1 LHGSVKSEQTFDITN
16 SNLRIGKIMLKQISI
31 LLVICLSSLC
41 ALAQTEKYTAPVKWE
56 RYKVGNKDVS
66 VLLPKLPVLIRRLNV
81 CLQQETNQYTVYA
94 DETVY
99 GLTITS
105 KSNVEIPSHC
115 RQNGFYQKGFF
126 VEDWF
131 EIRLKEIKAQLKTF
145 DETKFSQNNREIV
158 KIKSVSES
166 YTYWLIG
173 DFSNK
178 KLYELWITGRD
189 DEKKEVKNFIE
200 SININKNAQG
210 IEIGEGSS
218 RTLGDENVADTT
230 DVSAQDKSAKGTE
243 REEIQN
249 IKIILK
255 PFASYTDKARNAQ
268 TQGTVRLK
276 VTFSANGGIKTV
288 VVVGEELKDGLT
300 EQAIAAA
307 MKIVFIPAKKNGK
320 PHSVSKLVDYSFT
333 LY

>member
-1 LHGSVKSEQTFDITN
+1 
-16 SNLRIGKIMLKQISI
+16 M
-31 LLVICLSSLC
+31 
-41 ALAQTEKYTAPVKWE
+41 AQTEKYTVPIKWE
-56 RYKVGNKDVS
+56 RYKIGDKDVS
-66 VLLPKLPVLIRRLNV
+66 VLLPKLPVLIRRSDA
-81 CLQQETNQYTVYA
+81 CLQQETNQYAVYA
-94 DETVY
+94 DEIIY

-105 KSNVEIPSHC
+105 KSNVEIPFHC
-115 RQNGFYQKGFF
+115 RQKGFYQKGFF

-131 EIRLKEIKAQLKTF
+131 EDRLKEIKARLKTF
-145 DETKFSQNNREIV
+145 DETKFSQNNREIT

-166 YTYWLIG
+166 YTYWLIN
-173 DFSNK
+173 DFNNK
-178 KLYELWITGRD
+178 KFYELWITGQD
-189 DEKKEVKNFIE
+189 DEKTEVKKFVE

-230 DVSAQDKSAKGTE
+230 DISTQDKSAKETE
-243 REEIQN
+243 KEEIQN

-255 PFASYTDKARNAQ
+255 PFASYSDKAKDAQ

-288 VVVGEELKDGLT
+288 AVEKELKDGLT

-320 PHSVSKLVDYSFT
+320 PYSVSKLVDYSFT
-333 LY
+333 IY

>member
-1 LHGSVKSEQTFDITN
+1 
-16 SNLRIGKIMLKQISI
+16 MLKQILI
-31 LLVICLSSLC
+31 LLVICFSSFC
-41 ALAQTEKYTAPVKWE
+41 VLAQTEKYTAPVKWE
-56 RYKVGNKDVS
+56 GYKIGDKDVS
-66 VLLPKLPVLIRRLNV
+66 VLLPKLPGLIRRSNA
-81 CLQQETNQYTVYA
+81 CLQQETNQYAVYA
-94 DETVY
+94 DEIIY

-105 KSNVEIPSHC
+105 KSNVEIPFYC
-115 RQNGFYQKGFF
+115 RRKGFYQKGFF

-131 EIRLKEIKAQLKTF
+131 DDRLKEIKAQLKTF
-145 DETKFSQNNREIV
+145 DETKFSQDNRKII

-166 YTYWLIG
+166 YTYWLIN
-173 DFSNK
+173 DFNNK
-178 KLYELWITGRD
+178 KLYELWITGKD
-189 DEKKEVKNFIE
+189 DEKKEVKNFVE

-230 DVSAQDKSAKGTE
+230 DISTQDKSAKETE
-243 REEIQN
+243 KEEIQN

-255 PFASYTDKARNAQ
+255 PFASYSDKAKDAQ

-288 VVVGEELKDGLT
+288 AVEKELKDGLT

-320 PHSVSKLVDYSFT
+320 PYTVSKLIDYSFT
-333 LY
+333 IY

>member
-1 LHGSVKSEQTFDITN
+1 
-16 SNLRIGKIMLKQISI
+16 MLKQILI
-31 LLVICLSSLC
+31 LLIICFSSFC
-41 ALAQTEKYTAPVKWE
+41 VLAQTEKYTAPVKWE
-56 RYKVGNKDVS
+56 RYKVGDKDVS
-66 VLLPKLPVLIRRLNV
+66 VLLPKLPGLIRRSNA
-81 CLQQETNQYTVYA
+81 CLQQETNQYAVYA
-94 DETVY
+94 DEIIY

-105 KSNVEIPSHC
+105 KSNIEIPSYC
-115 RQNGFYQKGFF
+115 RRNGFYQKGFF

-131 EIRLKEIKAQLKTF
+131 EDRLKEIKAQLKTF
-145 DETKFSQNNREIV
+145 DETKFSQDNREII

-166 YTYWLIG
+166 YTYWLIN
-173 DFSNK
+173 DFNNK
-178 KLYELWITGRD
+178 KLYELWITGKD
-189 DEKKEVKNFIE
+189 DEKKEVKNFVE

-230 DVSAQDKSAKGTE
+230 DISAQDKSAKETE
-243 REEIQN
+243 KEEIQN

-288 VVVGEELKDGLT
+288 AVEKELKDGLT

-307 MKIVFIPAKKNGK
+307 MKIVFFPAKKNGK
-320 PHSVSKLVDYSFT
+320 PYSVSKLVDYSFT
-333 LY
+333 IF

>member
-1 LHGSVKSEQTFDITN
+1 
-16 SNLRIGKIMLKQISI
+16 
-31 LLVICLSSLC
+31 
-41 ALAQTEKYTAPVKWE
+41 
-56 RYKVGNKDVS
+56 
-66 VLLPKLPVLIRRLNV
+66 
-81 CLQQETNQYTVYA
+81 
-94 DETVY
+94 
-99 GLTITS
+99 
-105 KSNVEIPSHC
+105 
-115 RQNGFYQKGFF
+115 
-126 VEDWF
+126 
-131 EIRLKEIKAQLKTF
+131 
-145 DETKFSQNNREIV
+145 
-158 KIKSVSES
+158 
-166 YTYWLIG
+166 LIG

-249 IKIILK
+249 MKIILK